1 MLCAILLKL
10 TGRVPQSITI
20 LIEEHSLMNK
30 ELMNSLKLDKDY
42 ANFLNDVKNRLRI
55 AQLRAASAVN
65 TQMIQ
70 FYWQLG
76 SDILQM
82 QSTGRHWGTRLI
94 EQLSRDLQASL
105 PGLSGFS
112 KRNLEYMR
120 LLATLYPSL
129 AEFAQQAAAQLPW
142 SHIQLLLDKYKDD
155 PVRRDWYAIQAIENG
170 WSRSSLSMHIKSD
183 LYERQALEKNK
194 ASNYRRQLASP
205 QSDFAHEMLKNPYNF
220 DFLTISTKAHE
231 REIEKA
237 LTTHIRNFLLEL
249 GTGFSFVGTQ
259 VPIEVDGEEFFIDI
273 LFYHLKLRCY
283 VVCELKA
290 KKFKPAD
297 LGQLSFYLSAVD
309 DTIKHESDNPSIGI
323 LLCESRSKIIAD
335 YALRKI
341 NAPIGVSEY
350 ALSKALPKELKT
362 ELPTIEEIE
371 AELNVLAAKQG
382 SEEMINE

>member
-1 MLCAILLKL
+1 
-10 TGRVPQSITI
+10 
-20 LIEEHSLMNK
+20 
-30 ELMNSLKLDKDY
+30 MNSLKLDKDY